1 MKKIWVLL
9 GILLL
14 CGLIWYLFL
23 KPFDYQVTF
32 RANTYPGIVN
42 QSIKSWS
49 SEQKQSEIVAQDQLL
64 NITQQLQFGDSVHIY
79 HWQITPENDS
89 LSRIKV
95 NIEDP
100 ENGLANRLRIPFSDT
115 DFEKRSRKTLTR
127 FNELL
132 KQHLRE
138 IRVKIVEPEMSPE
151 TFCACTKRETS
162 AKGKAL
168 GMMKDFPLLNTL
180 LAQNEIKLNGSPI
193 LEITSWDRQKDSIA
207 FNFCFPV
214 VRSDSL
220 PEHPELF
227 YRTVEGKKSLKAIY
241 NGNYITSD
249 RAWYALLNHAENE
262 NQKVTGLP
270 LEVFKNNPNMGGDA
284 LRWEAEV
291 YMPLSTSDEEA
302 L

>member
-1 MKKIWVLL
+1 L
-9 GILLL
+9 GILVF
-14 CGLIWYLFL
+14 CGLVWYLFL
-23 KPFDYQVTF
+23 KPFDYRVSF
-32 RANTYPGIVN
+32 RANTYPGIVA

-49 SEQKQSEIVAQDQLL
+49 SDQKQSEIIAQDALL
-64 NITQQLQFGDSVHIY
+64 EITQQFQFGDSIHIY
-79 HWQITPENDS
+79 HWNIIPVNDS
-89 LSRIKV
+89 LTKIKV

-100 ENGLANRLRIPFSDT
+100 ENGLANRLRIPFADT

-138 IRVKIVEPEMSPE
+138 IRVTIVEPALSPE
-151 TFCACTKRETS
+151 TFCACTSRLTS
-162 AKGKAL
+162 ARGKAM

-180 LAQNEIKLNGSPI
+180 LAQNKIALNGSPI
-193 LEITSWDRQKDSIA
+193 LEITSWDKQKDSIA

-214 VRSDSL
+214 IRSDSL

-227 YRTVEGKKSLKAIY
+227 YKTVEGKKSLKAIY

-249 RAWYALLNHAENE
+249 RAWYALLSHAENE

-284 LRWEAEV
+284 LRWEAEI
-291 YMPLSTSDEEA
+291 YMPISTSDEEA